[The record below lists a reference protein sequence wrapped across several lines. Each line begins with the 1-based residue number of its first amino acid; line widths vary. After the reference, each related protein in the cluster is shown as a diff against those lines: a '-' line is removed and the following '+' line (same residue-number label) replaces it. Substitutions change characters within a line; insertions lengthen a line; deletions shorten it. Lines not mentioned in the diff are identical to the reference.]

1 MSKNVEEDYQA
12 PALAKGLEVL
22 EFLSGQTEPH
32 AVPELARALGRSRN
46 EIYRMVIVLERSG
59 YLLRTDTD
67 RFLLTRKLFDL
78 GMRAPPQQNLLIRAL
93 PQMERL
99 SQETF
104 QSCHLTVASGSD
116 IVVVAR
122 IESPD
127 TLGFSVRIGYRRPIN
142 QSTSGR
148 VLYAWQTE
156 NVRAVWRK
164 LKMSKGDRDRWA
176 ELEREIPAIRHAGV
190 FLAQSAYVDA
200 VTDIAAPITVAPNNL
215 AVGALGMPFIGGP
228 SAKISVTQ
236 GANATK
242 EAAQRISRE
251 LIGAAAAPAF
261 KASSHHR

>member
-1 MSKNVEEDYQA
+1 MNMKSEEAYQA
-12 PALAKGLEVL
+12 PALAKGLDVL
-22 EFLSGQTEPH
+22 EFLSGQTEPY
-32 AVPELARALGRSRN
+32 AVAELARALGRSRN

-59 YLLRTDTD
+59 YLWRTQAD
-67 RFLLTRKLFDL
+67 RFLVTRKLFDL
-78 GMRAPPQQNLLIRAL
+78 GMRAPPQQNLLIKAL
-93 PQMERL
+93 PHMERL

-148 VLYAWQTE
+148 ILYAYQSENIRAAWRRTQTSRE
-156 NVRAVWRK
+156 N
-164 LKMSKGDRDRWA
+164 RDRWA
-176 ELEREIPAIRHAGV
+176 KLERETSAIRAKG
-190 FLAQSAYVDA
+190 FLKARSAYIDA
-200 VTDIAAPITVAPNNL
+200 VTDIAAPVTIAPNHL
-215 AVGALGMPFIGGP
+215 AIGALAMPFIGGR

-242 EAAQRISRE
+242 DAARRISRE
-251 LIGAAAAPAF
+251 LI
-261 KASSHHR
+261 